1 MSSITQKDLVLS
13 TIPIKTELISLEQS
27 NNQHIDGIM
36 LEFFKKK
43 KEKHSSREIRIKDT
57 YIVILHSLVPTF
69 SSNL

>member
-43 KEKHSSREIRIKDT
+43 KKNTLHEKSELKT
-57 YIVILHSLVPTF
+57 LT
-69 SSNL
+69 

>member
-43 KEKHSSREIRIKDT
+43 EKHSSREIRIKDT